1 MAAVVGPRR
10 RGRGDAA
17 ADGRGSLVAVSGHDS
32 TPYTMRRFAAAF
44 GPGFRQVQV
53 GEEIRVDGRS

>member
-10 RGRGDAA
+10 RGRGERLRTAGA
-17 ADGRGSLVAVSGHDS
+17 SLVAVSGHDS